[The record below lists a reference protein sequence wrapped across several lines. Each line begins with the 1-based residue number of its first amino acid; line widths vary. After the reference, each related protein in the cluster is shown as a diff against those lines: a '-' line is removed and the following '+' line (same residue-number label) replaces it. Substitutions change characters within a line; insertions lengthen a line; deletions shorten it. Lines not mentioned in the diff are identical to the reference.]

1 MATTRFDPIRATV
14 LWCSFNRRKIA
25 LEIAP
30 FVTRNCNCKLRETL
44 KKDRPHNSHRKS
56 KWRKPSISRTGDK
69 GRCNLAKLKSLLVCL
84 EHMKMYVHAPL
95 FCLGFWSLSL
105 LHLYKTSQQFKMHWF
120 FACTL
125 TNNQDSHCCNLK
137 LMRLSTTKNAAE
149 MEFTKSYYIYEWNQY
164 QLQCHQGTPSEQD
177 KKTNC
182 NKVFSKHSIRI
193 EPRDRIAKIEFI
205 KLYYRIP
212 IRSFFNSLQALFVFR
227 MINHSVIT

>member
-1 MATTRFDPIRATV
+1 MWWPQLALIPLEQQFYGVA
-14 LWCSFNRRKIA
+14 IA

-44 KKDRPHNSHRKS
+44 KKDRPHYSHSKS

-105 LHLYKTSQQFKMHWF
+105 RHLYKTSQQFKMHWF

-125 TNNQDSHCCNLK
+125 TNNLDSHCCNLK
-137 LMRLSTTKNAAE
+137 LMRLSTTKMLLKWNLQNPTIYMNEINTNYSA
-149 MEFTKSYYIYEWNQY
+149 TKEHHLSR
-164 QLQCHQGTPSEQD
+164 TRKP
-177 KKTNC
+177 
-182 NKVFSKHSIRI
+182 
-193 EPRDRIAKIEFI
+193 IAT
-205 KLYYRIP
+205 
-212 IRSFFNSLQALFVFR
+212 RSFPSTVYVSNR
-227 MINHSVIT
+227 ETE

>member
-105 LHLYKTSQQFKMHWF
+105 RHLYKTSQQFKMNWF

-137 LMRLSTTKNAAE
+137 LMRLSTTKKCCWNGIYKILLYIW
-149 MEFTKSYYIYEWNQY
+149 MKSIPITVPPRNTIWAGQEN
-164 QLQCHQGTPSEQD
+164 QLQQGLFQAQYTYRTERQNSQNWIHQIVLPNS
-177 KKTNC
+177 N
-182 NKVFSKHSIRI
+182 
-193 EPRDRIAKIEFI
+193 PFI
-205 KLYYRIP
+205 
-212 IRSFFNSLQALFVFR
+212 F
-227 MINHSVIT
+227 